1 MKANITNLKKALKA
15 CAKAHNAK
23 FNDWSSEGQLGIWST
38 TPGTICDVQMILQA
52 FFGSDNSMEVSSTVN
67 CITVWL
73 DDSMVRN
80 NKEVDE
86 TTLALALPYGT
97 KL

>member
-15 CAKAHNAK
+15 CAKAHKAR
-23 FNDWSSEGQLGIWST
+23 FNDWREDGQLGIWSV
-38 TPGTICDVQMILQA
+38 TPGTICDVQLILES
-52 FFGSDNSMEVSSTVN
+52 FFGNNKAMDISNGIG
-67 CITVWL
+67 CITIWL

-80 NKEVDE
+80 KRNVDE
-86 TTLALALPYGT
+86 QMLAMALPYGT